1 MQEKRWKG
9 EVRERENRCDSETG
23 YEMTSLCFGI
33 VELLSSSLDRA
44 FLPAI
49 TAVSSQATAEVGAV
63 TAVVVLTISGCGK
76 GQDRTGQDRTGQDRT
91 GQDRTGQDKTRQH
104 TTAWPI
110 TRTASLCSNQCV
122 NSVSIQTTG
131 HTAQAA
137 LSCPRRTV
145 ILFSSFWSLFSTFFL
160 IRENRTLK

>member
-1 MQEKRWKG
+1 M
-9 EVRERENRCDSETG
+9 RERENRCDSETG

-91 GQDRTGQDKTRQH
+91 GQDRTGQDRTGQDRTGQDKTRQH

-145 ILFSSFWSLFSTFFL
+145 ILFSSF
-160 IRENRTLK
+160 